1 MFIAPTA
8 AIGGAVAGG
17 VAAGVSNNSSNGGG
31 NSQKQLDY
39 QILLDSV
46 SQPASP

>member
-39 QILLDSV
+39 QTLLDRV